1 MLPILDDMTTL
12 TVTHAGDPIQVQDAI
27 NVVVEE
33 VAVMVISGMPHLV
46 VRSTVEV
53 PPGPGEEE
61 AGPRRITILV
71 GNQKPIPNLDDE
83 SPELLRARMEAAR
96 IWRSYLDREGEKD
109 IVLRV
114 LTNSTTPFMVK
125 CGDHHSEQV
134 AYYESIGAMA
144 LGRAVRR
151 EHKTRENALTS

>member
-1 MLPILDDMTTL
+1 MLPILDEMTTL
-12 TVTHAGDPIQVQDAI
+12 TVTHAGEPIQVQDAI

-33 VAVMVISGMPHLV
+33 VAIMVISGMPHLV

-53 PPGPGEEE
+53 PPRPGEEE
-61 AGPRRITILV
+61 AGPQRTTILV
-71 GNQKPIPNLDDE
+71 GNQRPIPNLDEE
-83 SPELLRARMEAAR
+83 SPELLRSRMEAAR
-96 IWRSYLDREGEKD
+96 MWRSYLDREGEKD

-125 CGDHHSEQV
+125 CGDHSERA

-151 EHKTRENALTS
+151 EEETHENALTS